1 MMTAKIK
8 WLEGQKIV
16 GESGTGHSVV
26 MDSIDSNKGVGP
38 MEMILLGV
46 GGCTSIDVLSILK
59 KSKQDVIDFEVRV
72 EAEREEKHPRVF
84 QEVNIHYII
93 KGRNICES
101 HVERA
106 IELSTEKYCGAS
118 ITLGRSGTKMK
129 YTHEIVNSE

>member
-26 MDSIDSNKGVGP
+26 MDSIDSNKGIGP
-38 MEMILLGV
+38 MEKILLGV

-93 KGRNICES
+93 KGRNISES

-129 YTHEIVNSE
+129 YTHEIVNIE

>member
-1 MMTAKIK
+1 MTAKIK
-8 WLEGQKIV
+8 WLENQIIV

-26 MDSIDSNKGVGP
+26 MDAIDSNKGVSP
-38 MEMILLGV
+38 MEMLLLGV

-59 KSKQDVIDFEVRV
+59 KSKQDIIDFEIRV

-84 QEVNIHYII
+84 KEIKIHYII
-93 KGRNICES
+93 KGRKISES
-101 HVERA
+101 HVKRA

-129 YTHEIVNSE
+129 YTHEIINFE

>member
-46 GGCTSIDVLSILK
+46 GGCTSLSL
-59 KSKQDVIDFEVRV
+59 
-72 EAEREEKHPRVF
+72 
-84 QEVNIHYII
+84 IHI
-93 KGRNICES
+93 
-101 HVERA
+101 
-106 IELSTEKYCGAS
+106 
-118 ITLGRSGTKMK
+118 
-129 YTHEIVNSE
+129 

>member
-8 WLEGQKIV
+8 WLESQKFV

-26 MDSIDSNKGVGP
+26 MDSIDSNKGVSP
-38 MEMILLGV
+38 MEMLLLGV

-59 KSKQDVIDFEVRV
+59 KSQQDVIDFEVHV

-93 KGRNICES
+93 KGRKISES
-101 HVERA
+101 HVKRA

-129 YTHEIVNSE
+129 YTHEIVNFE

>member
-8 WLEGQKIV
+8 WLENQKIV

-59 KSKQDVIDFEVRV
+59 KSKQDVIDFEILV
-72 EAEREEKHPRVF
+72 EAERKEKHPRVF
-84 QEVNIHYII
+84 KEVYIHYII
-93 KGRNICES
+93 KGRKISES
-101 HVERA
+101 HVKRA
-106 IELSTEKYCGAS
+106 IELSTKKYCGAS
-118 ITLGRSGTKMK
+118 ITLDQSGTKMK
-129 YTHEIVNSE
+129 YTHEIVNFE

>member
-8 WLEGQKIV
+8 WLDSQKFV
-16 GESGTGHSVV
+16 GESGTGHSLV
-26 MDSIDSNKGVGP
+26 MDSIDSNKGVSP
-38 MEMILLGV
+38 MEMLILGV

-59 KSKQDVIDFEVRV
+59 KSKQDVIDFEVSV

-84 QEVNIHYII
+84 QKVNIHYII
-93 KGRNICES
+93 KGRKISES
-101 HVERA
+101 HVKRA

-129 YTHEIVNSE
+129 YSHEIVNFE

>member
-8 WLEGQKIV
+8 WLENQKII

-26 MDSIDSNKGVGP
+26 MDSIDSNKGVSP
-38 MEMILLGV
+38 MEMLLLGV

-59 KSKQDVIDFEVRV
+59 KSKQDVIDFEVRI
-72 EAEREEKHPRVF
+72 EAEREDNHPRVF
-84 QEVNIHYII
+84 REVNIRYII
-93 KGRNICES
+93 KGRKISES
-101 HVERA
+101 HVKRA

-129 YTHEIVNSE
+129 YTHEIENSE

>member
-8 WLEGQKIV
+8 WLESQKIV

-72 EAEREEKHPRVF
+72 EAEREEEHPRVF
-84 QEVNIHYII
+84 QEVKIHYII
-93 KGRNICES
+93 KGRKISKS

-106 IELSTEKYCGAS
+106 IELSNDKYCGAS

-129 YTHEIVNSE
+129 YTHEIVNFE

>member
-8 WLEGQKIV
+8 WLENQKIV

-84 QEVNIHYII
+84 QEVNIRYII
-93 KGRNICES
+93 KGRKISES

-129 YTHEIVNSE
+129 YTHEIVNFE

>member
-1 MMTAKIK
+1 MTAKIK
-8 WLEGQKIV
+8 WLESQKIV

-26 MDSIDSNKGVGP
+26 MDTIDSNKGISP
-38 MEMILLGV
+38 MEMLLLGV

-59 KSKQDVIDFEVRV
+59 KSKQDIKDFEILL

-84 QEVNIHYII
+84 KEIKIHYII
-93 KGRNICES
+93 KGRKISES
-101 HVERA
+101 HVKRA

-129 YTHEIVNSE
+129 YTHQIENLE

>member
-1 MMTAKIK
+1 MMVAKIK
-8 WLEGQKIV
+8 WLESQKFV

-38 MEMILLGV
+38 MEMLLLGV

-59 KSKQDVIDFEVRV
+59 KSKQDVKDFEVLV

-93 KGRNICES
+93 KGRKINES
-101 HVERA
+101 QVERA

-129 YTHEIVNSE
+129 YTHEIVNFE

>member
-8 WLEGQKIV
+8 WLESQKIV

-26 MDSIDSNKGVGP
+26 MDTIDSNKGISP
-38 MEMILLGV
+38 MEMLLLGV

-59 KSKQDVIDFEVRV
+59 KSKQDIKDFEILL

-84 QEVNIHYII
+84 KEIKIHYII
-93 KGRNICES
+93 KGRKISKS

-106 IELSTEKYCGAS
+106 IKLSSETYCGAS
-118 ITLGRSGTKMK
+118 ITLGRSGTKMA
-129 YTHEIVNSE
+129 YTHEIINL

>member
-93 KGRNICES
+93 KGRNISES

-129 YTHEIVNSE
+129 YTHEIVNFE

>member
-8 WLEGQKIV
+8 WLESQKIV

-59 KSKQDVIDFEVRV
+59 KSKQDVVDFEVRV
-72 EAEREEKHPRVF
+72 EAEREEEHPRVF
-84 QEVNIHYII
+84 QEVKIHYII
-93 KGRNICES
+93 KGRRISES
-101 HVERA
+101 HVARA
-106 IELSTEKYCGAS
+106 IELSTQKYCGAS

-129 YTHEIVNSE
+129 YTHEIVNFE

>member
-8 WLEGQKIV
+8 WLESQKIV

-93 KGRNICES
+93 KGRKISES
-101 HVERA
+101 HVKRA

-129 YTHEIVNSE
+129 YTHEIVNFE

>member
-8 WLEGQKIV
+8 WLESQKII

-26 MDSIDSNKGVGP
+26 MDSIDSNKGVSP
-38 MEMILLGV
+38 MEMLLLGV

-72 EAEREEKHPRVF
+72 EAEREETHPRVF

-93 KGRNICES
+93 KGRKISES

-106 IELSTEKYCGAS
+106 IELSTGKYCGAS

-129 YTHEIVNSE
+129 YTHEIVNLE

>member
-8 WLEGQKIV
+8 WLESQKIV

-93 KGRNICES
+93 KGRNISES

-129 YTHEIVNSE
+129 YTHEIVKIE

>member
-8 WLEGQKIV
+8 WLESQKIV

-26 MDSIDSNKGVGP
+26 MDSIDSNKGIGP

-72 EAEREEKHPRVF
+72 EAEREEKHPRIF
-84 QEVNIHYII
+84 QEVNKHYII
-93 KGRNICES
+93 KGRKIS
-101 HVERA
+101 Q
-106 IELSTEKYCGAS
+106 
-118 ITLGRSGTKMK
+118 
-129 YTHEIVNSE
+129 

>member
-8 WLEGQKIV
+8 WLESQKIV

-72 EAEREEKHPRVF
+72 EAEREEKHPRIF
-84 QEVNIHYII
+84 QEANIHYII
-93 KGRNICES
+93 KGRNISES

-129 YTHEIVNSE
+129 YTHEIVNFE

>member
-59 KSKQDVIDFEVRV
+59 KSKQDVMDFEVRV

-93 KGRNICES
+93 KGRNISES

-129 YTHEIVNSE
+129 YTHEIVNFE

>member
-8 WLEGQKIV
+8 WLESQKFV

-26 MDSIDSNKGVGP
+26 MDSIDSNKGISP
-38 MEMILLGV
+38 MEMLLLGV

-72 EAEREEKHPRVF
+72 EAEREEEHPRVF
-84 QEVNIHYII
+84 QEVKIHYII
-93 KGRNICES
+93 KGRKISKS

-106 IELSTEKYCGAS
+106 IELSTKKYCGAS
-118 ITLGRSGTKMK
+118 ITLGRSGTNMK
-129 YTHEIVNSE
+129 YTHEIVNFE

>member
-1 MMTAKIK
+1 MTTKIK
-8 WLEGQKIV
+8 WLESQKIV

-26 MDSIDSNKGVGP
+26 MDTIDSNKGISP
-38 MEMILLGV
+38 MEMLLLGV

-59 KSKQDVIDFEVRV
+59 KSKQDIKDFEILL

-84 QEVNIHYII
+84 KEIKIHYII
-93 KGRNICES
+93 KGRKISES
-101 HVERA
+101 HVKRA

-129 YTHEIVNSE
+129 YTHQIENLE

>member
-59 KSKQDVIDFEVRV
+59 KSKQDVVDFEVRV
-72 EAEREEKHPRVF
+72 EAEREEEHPRVF
-84 QEVNIHYII
+84 QEVKIHYII
-93 KGRNICES
+93 KGRRISES
-101 HVERA
+101 HVARA
-106 IELSTEKYCGAS
+106 IELSTQKYCGAS

-129 YTHEIVNSE
+129 YTHEIVNFE

>member
-1 MMTAKIK
+1 MMSAKIK

-26 MDSIDSNKGVGP
+26 MDTIDSNKGISP
-38 MEMILLGV
+38 MEMLLLGV

-59 KSKQDVIDFEVRV
+59 KSKQDIKDFEILL

-84 QEVNIHYII
+84 KEIKIHYII
-93 KGRNICES
+93 KGRKISES

-129 YTHEIVNSE
+129 YTHEIVNFE

>member
-8 WLEGQKIV
+8 WLENQKII

-26 MDSIDSNKGVGP
+26 MDSIDSNKGVSP
-38 MEMILLGV
+38 MEMLLLGV

-59 KSKQDVIDFEVRV
+59 KSKQDIIDFEVRI
-72 EAEREEKHPRVF
+72 EAEREDNHPRVF
-84 QEVNIHYII
+84 KDVNIRYII
-93 KGRNICES
+93 KGRKISES